1 MNLNIREMSSFD
13 IENVSIIHE
22 KSFERQTKSLEW
34 ITCNFNA
41 YPRIQYYVADIE
53 GRLVG
58 YIQWIQKSG
67 FRSKVI
73 LELEQMAVLPEF
85 RNKGIGKSLISK
97 SLPLIKHHLEIN
109 DAKLKHVIVTT
120 RADNN
125 AQDLYSKV
133 LGAKVVATISSLY
146 SADEV
151 IMVSR
156 EVR

>member
-1 MNLNIREMSSFD
+1 MSSFD
-13 IENVSIIHE
+13 IENVSIVHV

-34 ITCNFNA
+34 ITCNFKA

-53 GRLVG
+53 GRIVG

-67 FRSKVI
+67 FRSKVV
-73 LELEQMAVLPEF
+73 LELEQMAVLPEL

-109 DAKLKHVIVTT
+109 DAKLKHIIVTT

-156 EVR
+156 EVQ

>member
-1 MNLNIREMSSFD
+1 MNLHIREMSSFD
-13 IENVSIIHE
+13 IENVSFIHE

-34 ITCNFNA
+34 ITCNFKA

-67 FRSKVI
+67 FRSKVV

-109 DAKLKHVIVTT
+109 DVKLKHIIVTT

-151 IMVSR
+151 IMVSS
-156 EVR
+156 EVQ

>member
-1 MNLNIREMSSFD
+1 MSSFD

-34 ITCNFNA
+34 ITCNFKA

-67 FRSKVI
+67 FRSKVV

-85 RNKGIGKSLISK
+85 RNKGIGKSLISE

-109 DAKLKHVIVTT
+109 DAKLKHIIVTT
-120 RADNN
+120 RADND

-133 LGAKVVATISSLY
+133 LGAKVIATISSLY

-156 EVR
+156 EVQ

>member
-1 MNLNIREMSSFD
+1 VNLNIREMSSSD
-13 IENVSIIHE
+13 IENVSFIHE

-67 FRSKVI
+67 FRSKVV

-109 DAKLKHVIVTT
+109 DAQLKHIIVTT

-156 EVR
+156 EVQ